1 MKKHIVLIKSKKP
14 EKFNYCKFGSYKDR
28 KGKIVKLIDPLGI
41 DISGY
46 EMHQAVL
53 SLNINDEYDKRVYE
67 FLKDHPLCNKLMKIE
82 DLSAKER
89 EQADISLAKADSV
102 TKAATLTDGEVKDF
116 CRLVGLNG
124 NWDDNIRRA
133 KLISYASDNPQRFLE
148 ILNDADGA
156 HKLFIIEALD
166 KKMLER
172 VNGVYKYGSE
182 TIGLTQDQAI
192 VWLKDNADIYALLKN
207 ELRGNVVFEA
217 ESDPVPVKVKE
228 DKGKATFVAELEKDS
243 K

>member
-1 MKKHIVLIKSKKP
+1 MKHVVLIKAKNF
-14 EKFNYCKFGSYKDR
+14 EKFNYAKFSTYTNK
-28 KGKIVKLIDPLGI
+28 KGKRIQLIDANDEPC
-41 DISGY
+41 SGF
-46 EMHQAVL
+46 EMHHAVL

-228 DKGKATFVAELEKDS
+228 DKGKATFVAELEKDN